1 MKKKE
6 KNSVFSQ
13 SKENVSL
20 IKKIFKQKNEL
31 KKISEFK
38 KNNVEKA
45 EEIKYEVRVEDP
57 SLKGN
62 KLERKINQEIN
73 KYIKKEEKEA
83 KRIAKRQKNEA
94 IVRQQDAKKLKK

>member
-6 KNSVFSQ
+6 KNSVLSQ
-13 SKENVSL
+13 SQENISL
-20 IKKIFKQKNEL
+20 IKKLFKQKNEL
-31 KKISEFK
+31 KKIKEFK
-38 KNNVEKA
+38 QNNVEKA

-73 KYIKKEEKEA
+73 KYIKKEEKAA
-83 KRIAKRQKNEA
+83 KKIAKRKKNEE
-94 IVRQQDAKKLKK
+94 IIRQQDAKKVKK